1 MLGIGTPNISSSE
14 VEEVR
19 PHLGCVVL
27 DSHVVYVPAFG
38 WQRKSASICRY
49 GSNSICDYLISL
61 LQESKSI
68 QAQRMG
74 MSCSLPN
81 CQWTLRPIRRRSL
94 HPFLVVDYFRECNT
108 NGVDEFQCVALEI
121 AIVSRG
127 LTIDVPIIQPYVR
140 SLIFDFFDL
149 NSSLLA

>member
-1 MLGIGTPNISSSE
+1 
-14 VEEVR
+14 
-19 PHLGCVVL
+19 
-27 DSHVVYVPAFG
+27 
-38 WQRKSASICRY
+38 
-49 GSNSICDYLISL
+49 
-61 LQESKSI
+61 
-68 QAQRMG
+68 MG

-140 SLIFDFFDL
+140 SLIFDYIDL
-149 NSSLLA
+149 YSSLLASQRIFANDNQPYRFEPSQDSRKRQRKIRGQ